1 MPRIFASLAIA
12 ECILLAGTGVIGIF
26 ANSIGTGRHIVL
38 AVFTLI
44 LSCLIQ
50 VLAFTYLTVT
60 GKVIVQAV
68 HLGDLSMEKIDQ
80 AKKLKRSWTLFLA
93 IIIFLVVLVTASGSQ
108 WFHQGEWHL
117 VHVVSAI
124 ALFVAHV
131 VVFYLEYDVIFRNA
145 ILMSQ
150 TLESYTHRNL
160 GDTSSSPG
168 SSSEVSTKSSPSTPP
183 AS

>member
-12 ECILLAGTGVIGIF
+12 ECILLAGTGVIGLF
-26 ANSIGTGRHIVL
+26 AIHIGVGRHIAL

-68 HLGDLSMEKIDQ
+68 HLGDLSVEKIDQ
-80 AKKLKRSWTLFLA
+80 AKQLKRSWTFFLA
-93 IIIFLVVLVTASGSQ
+93 IIMFLVVLVTASGSQ
-108 WFHQGEWHL
+108 WFHKGEWYL
-117 VHVVSAI
+117 IHVASAI
-124 ALFVAHV
+124 AILVAHV

-145 ILMSQ
+145 NLVAQ
-150 TLESYTHRNL
+150 TLESYTDRNPS
-160 GDTSSSPG
+160 DKSSSPG
-168 SSSEVSTKSSPSTPP
+168 ESSAVSTPSAPSTPS